1 MPSATVSAQRPK
13 LVVIAGTTASGKSSL
28 ALEVAE
34 ASGGEIIS
42 TDSMQ
47 VYRGMDL
54 GTAKPTPEE
63 QQRVRHHQID
73 LVDPDGY
80 YSAGQYVR
88 DTERVLVDVVSRR
101 RVPLLVGGTG
111 LYYRSLVYGLSEI
124 PEIPETVRQAV
135 LALQETQG
143 TPACWEALRE
153 LDSEGATALHPNDTT
168 RVLRAL
174 EVVRAHG
181 RPIADFRKQRPF
193 GSPLFPVWIGGI
205 KYPRETLMTRINERT
220 HAMLASG
227 WIEEVEGLLKRCPP
241 DLKPFQSIGYL
252 EIIQHLRGELDH
264 EAMTLRIQQ
273 RTRQYAKRQMTWFR
287 KEPGFRWFAPE
298 NLSAAQQSIRKF
310 LES

>member
-1 MPSATVSAQRPK
+1 MPSEMVFAQQPK
-13 LVVIAGTTASGKSSL
+13 LVVIAGPTASGKSSL

-34 ASGGEIIS
+34 TNRGEIIS

-63 QQRVRHHQID
+63 QQRVRHHQLD
-73 LVDPDGY
+73 LVAPDGH

-88 DTERVLVDVVSRR
+88 DTQRVLADVVSRG
-101 RVPLLVGGTG
+101 RVPVLVGGTG
-111 LYYRSLVYGLSEI
+111 LYYRALVYGLSEI

-143 TPACWEALRE
+143 TPACWEALQE
-153 LDSEGATALHPNDTT
+153 LDSEGAAALHPNDTI

-174 EVVRAHG
+174 EVVQAHG

-193 GSPLFPVWIGGI
+193 SSSLFPVWIGGI
-205 KYPRETLMTRINERT
+205 EHPRETLITRINERT

-227 WIEEVEGLLKRCPP
+227 WIEEVESLLKRYPL
-241 DLKPFQSIGYL
+241 DLKPFQAIGYL
-252 EIIQHLRGELDH
+252 EIIQHLQGGLNR

-298 NLSAAQQSIRKF
+298 NLSAAQQSIQEF

>member
-1 MPSATVSAQRPK
+1 MPSEEISDRQLK
-13 LVVIAGTTASGKSSL
+13 LVVIAGPTASGKSSL
-28 ALEVAE
+28 ALEIAE
-34 ASGGEIIS
+34 TVGGEIVS

-47 VYRGMDL
+47 VYQGMDL

-63 QQRVRHHQID
+63 QQRIPHHQID
-73 LVDPDGY
+73 LVAPDGH

-88 DTERVLVDVVSRR
+88 DTERVLAEIVARK
-101 RVPLLVGGTG
+101 RVPVLVGGTG

-124 PEIPETVRQAV
+124 PEIPEAVRQAV
-135 LALQETQG
+135 LTFQQAQG
-143 TPACWEALRE
+143 TLACWEALRA
-153 LDSEGATALHPNDTT
+153 LDPEGAASLHPNDTA

-181 RPIADFRKQRPF
+181 RPIQDFRKQRPF

-205 KYPRETLMTRINERT
+205 EHARAALHARINERT

-227 WIEEVEGLLKRCPP
+227 WIEEVQGLLKRYPP
-241 DLKPFQSIGYL
+241 HLKPFQSIGYL
-252 EIIQHLRGELDH
+252 EIIQHLRGELDR
-264 EAMTLRIQQ
+264 ETMTLRIQQ
-273 RTRQYAKRQMTWFR
+273 RTRQYAKRQLTWFC

-298 NLSAAQQSIRKF
+298 NLGTVQKSIQEF

>member
-1 MPSATVSAQRPK
+1 MPNEAETVRRPK
-13 LVVIAGTTASGKSSL
+13 LVVLGGPTASGKSSL

-34 ASGGEIIS
+34 RVGGEIIS

-47 VYRGMDL
+47 VYWGMDL

-73 LVDPDGY
+73 LVDPDGH

-88 DTERVLVDVVSRR
+88 DTEKVLADLSARG

-124 PEIPETVRQAV
+124 PEIPEAVRQAV
-135 LALQETQG
+135 LSLQETQG
-143 TPACWEALRE
+143 TPACWEALRQ
-153 LDSEGATALHPNDTT
+153 LDPKGAAALHPHDTA
-168 RVLRAL
+168 RILRAL
-174 EVVRAHG
+174 EVVQAHG
-181 RPIADFRKQRPF
+181 RPIAEFRKQQPF
-193 GSPLFPVWIGGI
+193 GAPLFPVWLGGI
-205 KYPRETLMTRINERT
+205 EHSRATLHARINERT

-227 WIEEVEGLLKRCPP
+227 WIEEVEALLKRYPP

-252 EIIQHLRGELDH
+252 EIIRHLHGTLDR
-264 EAMTLRIQQ
+264 EAMILRIQQ

-298 NLSAAQQSIRKF
+298 HLNAAQDSIQEF
-310 LES
+310 LDG